1 MFKSSHTLAQRKEES
16 QRVKDRYPDRM
27 PIICERSAMCTQVP
41 ELDKTKYLVPRD
53 LTVAQFMY
61 VIRKRIKLNA
71 DRALFVFINNT
82 IPPSAA
88 LLSDVYE
95 RNKDED
101 GFLYVTYS
109 GEQTFGSALS
119 SPPYAN

>member
-1 MFKSSHTLAQRKEES
+1 MFKSTHTLEERKIES

-27 PIICERSAMCTQVP
+27 PIICERNAMCKQVP

-53 LTVAQFMY
+53 LTIAQFMY
-61 VIRKRIKLNA
+61 VIRKRIKLDA
-71 DRALFVFINNT
+71 DRALFVFINHT

-95 RNKDED
+95 RNRDED

-109 GEQTFGSALS
+109 GEQTFG
-119 SPPYAN
+119 

>member
-1 MFKSSHTLAQRKEES
+1 MFKSSHTLEQRKLES

-27 PIICERSAMCTQVP
+27 PIICERSSMCKQVP
-41 ELDKTKYLVPRD
+41 TLDKTKYLVPRD

-61 VIRKRIKLNA
+61 VIRKRIKLDA
-71 DRALFVFINNT
+71 DKALFVFINNT

-88 LLSDVYE
+88 LLADVYE
-95 RNKDED
+95 RNQDED

-109 GEQTFGSALS
+109 GEQTFG
-119 SPPYAN
+119 